1 MRRAERQRDQ
11 DRKAD
16 DAFLDVWR
24 EWRAGRTLEACEV
37 KIAWMLAN
45 RSPICAGVARRDID
59 RRRGLN
65 AQSSR

>member
-1 MRRAERQRDQ
+1 MRDELKRGGEPEREY
-11 DRKAD
+11 D

-24 EWRAGRTLEACEV
+24 EWRAGRTREACEQL

-59 RRRGLN
+59 REATAGR
-65 AQSSR
+65 